1 MDQLTAKL
9 KKLEKQ
15 NFRAYQQIKGQY
27 DFADFE
33 LHIDH
38 VQGDPYASSSRF
50 RATRAWSLT
59 GLGWLKEKSYEYQ
72 VAARDFIARSFS
84 EFAKQEA
91 TVSIAL
97 TGQTVLDNT
106 SVVFTEHGIEIR
118 FRINLPADGRSIL
131 AKKAINIITF
141 YLPKFIRRATL
152 ERELN
157 IEAMIKH
164 CEAIED
170 QDALRAQLEE
180 NNLAA
185 FVANGS
191 VLPRIA
197 GNCDLPM
204 KGAVPFLA
212 PESLSVT
219 LNTPNQGDV
228 TGLGIPKGITLIVG
242 GGFHGKST
250 LLNAVERSIY
260 NHIPGDGREG
270 IVTATDTM
278 KIRAED
284 GRCVHNLNLS
294 NYINHLPMQKD
305 TSDFS
310 TQDASGSTSQ
320 AAWLQESIE
329 AGVQTLLIDEDTSAT
344 NFMIRDERMQALVSK
359 GAEPITPLVDRIG
372 QLREEMD
379 ISTIVVMGGSG
390 DYLDVADTVIQM
402 HDYQAVDVT
411 EKAQEVIAQHPTQRT
426 NECETAL
433 ETFVPRSLNR
443 AALMNILTDG
453 KFRVNAKGKESLRF
467 GKEFADLSA
476 LEQLES
482 TSEVNAIGWAWFQFA
497 QTPGWSN
504 NPAKEFSAILSDEW
518 HVNMP
523 NYGDLAKPRVLDVMA
538 ALNRMRKSQFKPS
551 NSNSN
556 SN

>member
-15 NFRAYQQIKGQY
+15 NYRAYQQIKGQY

-38 VQGDPYASSSRF
+38 IQGDPYASASRF

-59 GLGWLKEKSYEYQ
+59 GLDWLKEKSYEYQ

-84 EFAKQEA
+84 EFAKQES

-106 SVVFTEHGIEIR
+106 AVVFTDHGIEIR

-131 AKKAINIITF
+131 AKKANNIITF

-157 IEAMIKH
+157 IDAMIKH
-164 CEAIED
+164 CETIED
-170 QDALRAQLEE
+170 QEALRAQLDE

-204 KGAVPFLA
+204 KDAVPFAA

-270 IVTATDTM
+270 IVTAIDTM

-284 GRCVHNLNLS
+284 GRCVHSLNLS

-359 GAEPITPLVDRIG
+359 GDEPITPLVDRIG

-390 DYLDVADTVIQM
+390 DYLDVANTVIQM

-411 EKAQEVIAQHPTQRT
+411 EKAKDVIAQHPTQRT

-443 AALMNILTDG
+443 ASLMNILTDG

-467 GKEFADLSA
+467 GKEFVDLSA

-482 TSEVNAIGWAWFQFA
+482 PSEVNAIGWAWFQFA

-504 NPAKEFSAILSDEW
+504 NPAKEFNAILENEW
-518 HVNMP
+518 HANMP
-523 NYGDLAKPRVLDVMA
+523 NYGDLAKPRTLDVMA

-551 NSNSN
+551 N
-556 SN
+556 

>member
-84 EFAKQEA
+84 EFAKQET

-164 CEAIED
+164 CEAVED

-204 KGAVPFLA
+204 KGAVPFAA

-219 LNTPNQGDV
+219 LSTPNQGDV

-411 EKAQEVIAQHPTQRT
+411 VKAQEVIAQHPTQRT

-551 NSNSN
+551 N
-556 SN
+556 

>member
-84 EFAKQEA
+84 EFAKQET

-164 CEAIED
+164 CEAVED

-191 VLPRIA
+191 ILPRIA

-204 KGAVPFLA
+204 KGAVPFSA

-219 LNTPNQGDV
+219 LNTPNKGDV

-411 EKAQEVIAQHPTQRT
+411 AKAQEVIAQHPTQRT

-504 NPAKEFSAILSDEW
+504 NPAKEFSTILSDEW

-551 NSNSN
+551 N
-556 SN
+556 

>member
-59 GLGWLKEKSYEYQ
+59 GLDWLKEKSYEYQ

-164 CEAIED
+164 CEAVED

-305 TSDFS
+305 TSNFS

>member
-164 CEAIED
+164 CEAVED

-497 QTPGWSN
+497 QTPGWSS

>member
-84 EFAKQEA
+84 EFAKQET

-164 CEAIED
+164 CEAVED

-556 SN
+556 

>member
-59 GLGWLKEKSYEYQ
+59 GLDWLKEKSYEYQ

-164 CEAIED
+164 CEAVED

-219 LNTPNQGDV
+219 LNTPNKGDV

-305 TSDFS
+305 TSNFS

-551 NSNSN
+551 N
-556 SN
+556 

>member
-59 GLGWLKEKSYEYQ
+59 GLDWLKEKSYEYQ

-84 EFAKQEA
+84 EFAKQET

-164 CEAIED
+164 CEAVED

-204 KGAVPFLA
+204 KGAVPFAA

-219 LNTPNQGDV
+219 LNTPNKGDV

-305 TSDFS
+305 TSNFS

-551 NSNSN
+551 N
-556 SN
+556 

>member
-106 SVVFTEHGIEIR
+106 AVVFTEHGIEIR

-164 CEAIED
+164 CEAVED

-411 EKAQEVIAQHPTQRT
+411 EKAQEVIAQHPTQRI

-551 NSNSN
+551 NSN
-556 SN
+556 